1 MALKEKITVDMQDAM
16 RSKDSE
22 KLNAIRLLQSSIKQ
36 KEVDDRVEID
46 DTMILNIIE
55 KMLKQRRDSIEAFKK
70 ANRNDLVVKEE
81 FEVKLLQTYMPEPL
95 SSEDVEK
102 EIDSAIKAL
111 DAKSMKDMGAVMS
124 AVKLKVSGR
133 ANMAEVSQ
141 KIKEKLTT
149 GAIIGKVEL
158 YDVKKYESLKEIQID
173 KKKHHASIKSQEKRF
188 GFILKN
194 AKPFRIPIPWKGQ
207 LGFFDVNFPK
217 MKNDKI
223 ITDMIEEEFTYQWV
237 GHH

>member
-70 ANRNDLVVKEE
+70 ANRNDLVAKEE

-102 EIDSAIKAL
+102 EIDSAIKAA
-111 DAKSMKDMGAVMS
+111 DAKSMKDIRTVMN
-124 AVKLKVSGR
+124 AFKLKVSGR

-141 KIKEKLTT
+141 KIKEKLT
-149 GAIIGKVEL
+149 
-158 YDVKKYESLKEIQID
+158 
-173 KKKHHASIKSQEKRF
+173 
-188 GFILKN
+188 N
-194 AKPFRIPIPWKGQ
+194 P
-207 LGFFDVNFPK
+207 
-217 MKNDKI
+217 
-223 ITDMIEEEFTYQWV
+223 
-237 GHH
+237 

>member
-70 ANRNDLVVKEE
+70 ANRDDLVAKEE
-81 FEVKLLQTYMPEPL
+81 FEVQLLQTYMPEPL

-102 EIDSAIKAL
+102 EIDGAIKAA
-111 DAKSMKDMGAVMS
+111 DAKSMKDMGTVMS

-141 KIKEKLTT
+141 KIKEKLT
-149 GAIIGKVEL
+149 
-158 YDVKKYESLKEIQID
+158 
-173 KKKHHASIKSQEKRF
+173 
-188 GFILKN
+188 N
-194 AKPFRIPIPWKGQ
+194 A
-207 LGFFDVNFPK
+207 
-217 MKNDKI
+217 
-223 ITDMIEEEFTYQWV
+223 
-237 GHH
+237 

>member
-46 DTMILNIIE
+46 DMMILNIIE

-70 ANRNDLVVKEE
+70 ANRDDLVAKEE
-81 FEVKLLQTYMPEPL
+81 FEVQLLQTYMPEPL
-95 SSEDVEK
+95 SLEDVEK
-102 EIDSAIKAL
+102 EIDSAIKAA
-111 DAKSMKDMGAVMS
+111 DAKSMKDMGTVMS

-141 KIKEKLTT
+141 KIKEKLT
-149 GAIIGKVEL
+149 
-158 YDVKKYESLKEIQID
+158 
-173 KKKHHASIKSQEKRF
+173 
-188 GFILKN
+188 N
-194 AKPFRIPIPWKGQ
+194 A
-207 LGFFDVNFPK
+207 
-217 MKNDKI
+217 
-223 ITDMIEEEFTYQWV
+223 
-237 GHH
+237 

>member
-70 ANRNDLVVKEE
+70 ANRDDLVAKEE
-81 FEVKLLQTYMPEPL
+81 FEVQLLQTYMPKPL

-102 EIDSAIKAL
+102 EIDSAIKAA
-111 DAKSMKDMGAVMS
+111 DAKSMKDMGTVMN

-141 KIKEKLTT
+141 KIKEKLT
-149 GAIIGKVEL
+149 
-158 YDVKKYESLKEIQID
+158 
-173 KKKHHASIKSQEKRF
+173 
-188 GFILKN
+188 N
-194 AKPFRIPIPWKGQ
+194 A
-207 LGFFDVNFPK
+207 
-217 MKNDKI
+217 
-223 ITDMIEEEFTYQWV
+223 
-237 GHH
+237 

>member
-70 ANRNDLVVKEE
+70 ANRNDLVAKEE

-102 EIDSAIKAL
+102 EIDSAIKAA
-111 DAKSMKDMGAVMS
+111 DAKSMKDMGTVMS

-141 KIKEKLTT
+141 KIKEKLTNT
-149 GAIIGKVEL
+149 
-158 YDVKKYESLKEIQID
+158 
-173 KKKHHASIKSQEKRF
+173 
-188 GFILKN
+188 
-194 AKPFRIPIPWKGQ
+194 
-207 LGFFDVNFPK
+207 
-217 MKNDKI
+217 
-223 ITDMIEEEFTYQWV
+223 
-237 GHH
+237 

>member
-70 ANRNDLVVKEE
+70 ANRNDLVAKEE
-81 FEVKLLQTYMPEPL
+81 FEVQLLQTYMPEPL

-102 EIDSAIKAL
+102 EIDNAIKAA
-111 DAKSMKDMGAVMS
+111 DAKSMKDMGTVMS

-141 KIKEKLTT
+141 KIKEKLT
-149 GAIIGKVEL
+149 
-158 YDVKKYESLKEIQID
+158 
-173 KKKHHASIKSQEKRF
+173 
-188 GFILKN
+188 N
-194 AKPFRIPIPWKGQ
+194 A
-207 LGFFDVNFPK
+207 
-217 MKNDKI
+217 
-223 ITDMIEEEFTYQWV
+223 
-237 GHH
+237 

>member
-102 EIDSAIKAL
+102 EIDSAIKAA
-111 DAKSMKDMGAVMS
+111 DAKSMKDMGTVMS

-141 KIKEKLTT
+141 KIKEKLTN
-149 GAIIGKVEL
+149 G
-158 YDVKKYESLKEIQID
+158 
-173 KKKHHASIKSQEKRF
+173 
-188 GFILKN
+188 
-194 AKPFRIPIPWKGQ
+194 
-207 LGFFDVNFPK
+207 
-217 MKNDKI
+217 
-223 ITDMIEEEFTYQWV
+223 
-237 GHH
+237 

>member
-1 MALKEKITVDMQDAM
+1 MALKEKITLDMQDAM

-70 ANRNDLVVKEE
+70 ANRNDLVEKEE
-81 FEVKLLQTYMPEPL
+81 FEVRILQDYMPEPL
-95 SSEDVEK
+95 SLEDVEK
-102 EIDSAIKAL
+102 EIDSAIKAI
-111 DAKSMKDMGAVMS
+111 DANSMKDMGLVMN

-141 KIKEKLTT
+141 KIKEKLT
-149 GAIIGKVEL
+149 
-158 YDVKKYESLKEIQID
+158 
-173 KKKHHASIKSQEKRF
+173 
-188 GFILKN
+188 N
-194 AKPFRIPIPWKGQ
+194 A
-207 LGFFDVNFPK
+207 
-217 MKNDKI
+217 
-223 ITDMIEEEFTYQWV
+223 
-237 GHH
+237 

>member
-1 MALKEKITVDMQDAM
+1 MALKEKITLDMQDAM

-70 ANRNDLVVKEE
+70 ANRNDLVEKEE
-81 FEVKLLQTYMPEPL
+81 FEVRVLQAYMPEPL
-95 SSEDVEK
+95 SLEDVEK
-102 EIDSAIKAL
+102 EIDSAIKVI
-111 DAKSMKDMGAVMS
+111 DANSMKDMGLVMN

-141 KIKEKLTT
+141 KIKEKLT
-149 GAIIGKVEL
+149 
-158 YDVKKYESLKEIQID
+158 
-173 KKKHHASIKSQEKRF
+173 
-188 GFILKN
+188 N
-194 AKPFRIPIPWKGQ
+194 A
-207 LGFFDVNFPK
+207 
-217 MKNDKI
+217 
-223 ITDMIEEEFTYQWV
+223 
-237 GHH
+237 

>member
-1 MALKEKITVDMQDAM
+1 MALKEKITLDMQNAM

-70 ANRNDLVVKEE
+70 ANRNDLVAKEE

-102 EIDSAIKAL
+102 EIESAIKAA
-111 DAKSMKDMGAVMS
+111 DAKSMKDMGSVMN

-141 KIKEKLTT
+141 KIKEKLT
-149 GAIIGKVEL
+149 
-158 YDVKKYESLKEIQID
+158 
-173 KKKHHASIKSQEKRF
+173 
-188 GFILKN
+188 N
-194 AKPFRIPIPWKGQ
+194 A
-207 LGFFDVNFPK
+207 
-217 MKNDKI
+217 
-223 ITDMIEEEFTYQWV
+223 
-237 GHH
+237 

>member
-36 KEVDDRVEID
+36 KEVDDRVQID

-70 ANRNDLVVKEE
+70 ANRNDLVEKEE
-81 FEVKLLQTYMPEPL
+81 FEVRVLQAYMPEPL
-95 SSEDVEK
+95 SLEDVEK
-102 EIDSAIKAL
+102 EIDRAIKAI
-111 DAKSMKDMGAVMS
+111 DANSMKDMGLVMN

-141 KIKEKLTT
+141 KIKEKLT
-149 GAIIGKVEL
+149 
-158 YDVKKYESLKEIQID
+158 
-173 KKKHHASIKSQEKRF
+173 
-188 GFILKN
+188 N
-194 AKPFRIPIPWKGQ
+194 A
-207 LGFFDVNFPK
+207 
-217 MKNDKI
+217 
-223 ITDMIEEEFTYQWV
+223 
-237 GHH
+237 

>member
-1 MALKEKITVDMQDAM
+1 MALTEKITVDMQDAM

-70 ANRNDLVVKEE
+70 ANRDDLVAKEE

-102 EIDSAIKAL
+102 EIDRAIKAA
-111 DAKSMKDMGAVMS
+111 DAKSMKDMGTVMS

-141 KIKEKLTT
+141 KIKEKLT
-149 GAIIGKVEL
+149 
-158 YDVKKYESLKEIQID
+158 
-173 KKKHHASIKSQEKRF
+173 
-188 GFILKN
+188 N
-194 AKPFRIPIPWKGQ
+194 P
-207 LGFFDVNFPK
+207 
-217 MKNDKI
+217 
-223 ITDMIEEEFTYQWV
+223 
-237 GHH
+237 

>member
-16 RSKDSE
+16 RNKDSE

-46 DTMILNIIE
+46 DSMILVIIE

-70 ANRNDLVVKEE
+70 ANRNDLVAKEE

-102 EIDSAIKAL
+102 EIDSAIKAAE
-111 DAKSMKDMGAVMS
+111 AKSMKDMGTVMS

-141 KIKEKLTT
+141 KIKEKLT
-149 GAIIGKVEL
+149 
-158 YDVKKYESLKEIQID
+158 
-173 KKKHHASIKSQEKRF
+173 
-188 GFILKN
+188 N
-194 AKPFRIPIPWKGQ
+194 A
-207 LGFFDVNFPK
+207 
-217 MKNDKI
+217 
-223 ITDMIEEEFTYQWV
+223 
-237 GHH
+237 

>member
-46 DTMILNIIE
+46 DTMILNIIA

-70 ANRNDLVVKEE
+70 ANRNDLVAKEE
-81 FEVKLLQTYMPEPL
+81 FEVKILQAYMPEPL
-95 SSEDVEK
+95 SSVEVEK
-102 EIDSAIKAL
+102 EIDSAIRAI
-111 DAKSMKDMGAVMS
+111 DAKSMKDMGLVMN

-141 KIKEKLTT
+141 KIKEKLT
-149 GAIIGKVEL
+149 
-158 YDVKKYESLKEIQID
+158 
-173 KKKHHASIKSQEKRF
+173 
-188 GFILKN
+188 N
-194 AKPFRIPIPWKGQ
+194 A
-207 LGFFDVNFPK
+207 
-217 MKNDKI
+217 
-223 ITDMIEEEFTYQWV
+223 
-237 GHH
+237 

>member
-70 ANRNDLVVKEE
+70 ANRDDLVAKEE
-81 FEVKLLQTYMPEPL
+81 FEVQLLQTYMPEPL

-102 EIDSAIKAL
+102 EIDSAIKAA
-111 DAKSMKDMGAVMS
+111 DAKSMKDMGTVMS

-141 KIKEKLTT
+141 KIKEKLT
-149 GAIIGKVEL
+149 
-158 YDVKKYESLKEIQID
+158 
-173 KKKHHASIKSQEKRF
+173 
-188 GFILKN
+188 N
-194 AKPFRIPIPWKGQ
+194 A
-207 LGFFDVNFPK
+207 
-217 MKNDKI
+217 
-223 ITDMIEEEFTYQWV
+223 
-237 GHH
+237 

>member
-70 ANRNDLVVKEE
+70 ANRNDLVAKEE
-81 FEVKLLQTYMPEPL
+81 FEVKLLQTYMPEPF

-102 EIDSAIKAL
+102 EIDSAIKAV
-111 DAKSMKDMGAVMS
+111 DAKSMKDMGTVMN

-141 KIKEKLTT
+141 KIKEKLT
-149 GAIIGKVEL
+149 
-158 YDVKKYESLKEIQID
+158 
-173 KKKHHASIKSQEKRF
+173 
-188 GFILKN
+188 N
-194 AKPFRIPIPWKGQ
+194 A
-207 LGFFDVNFPK
+207 
-217 MKNDKI
+217 
-223 ITDMIEEEFTYQWV
+223 
-237 GHH
+237 

>member
-36 KEVDDRVEID
+36 KEVDDRVEIN

-70 ANRNDLVVKEE
+70 ANRNDLVAKEE

-102 EIDSAIKAL
+102 EIDSAIKAA
-111 DAKSMKDMGAVMS
+111 DAKSMKDMGTVMS

-141 KIKEKLTT
+141 KIKEKLTN
-149 GAIIGKVEL
+149 I
-158 YDVKKYESLKEIQID
+158 
-173 KKKHHASIKSQEKRF
+173 
-188 GFILKN
+188 
-194 AKPFRIPIPWKGQ
+194 
-207 LGFFDVNFPK
+207 
-217 MKNDKI
+217 
-223 ITDMIEEEFTYQWV
+223 
-237 GHH
+237 

>member
-70 ANRNDLVVKEE
+70 ANRNDLVAKEE

-95 SSEDVEK
+95 SLEDVEK
-102 EIDSAIKAL
+102 EIDSAIKAA

-124 AVKLKVSGR
+124 VVKLKVSGR

-141 KIKEKLTT
+141 KIKEKLT
-149 GAIIGKVEL
+149 
-158 YDVKKYESLKEIQID
+158 
-173 KKKHHASIKSQEKRF
+173 
-188 GFILKN
+188 N
-194 AKPFRIPIPWKGQ
+194 P
-207 LGFFDVNFPK
+207 
-217 MKNDKI
+217 
-223 ITDMIEEEFTYQWV
+223 
-237 GHH
+237 

>member
-22 KLNAIRLLQSSIKQ
+22 KLNAIRLLQASIKQ

-46 DTMILNIIE
+46 DTTILNIIE

-70 ANRNDLVVKEE
+70 ANRNDLVAKEE

-95 SSEDVEK
+95 SSEDVDK
-102 EIDSAIKAL
+102 EIDSAIKAA
-111 DAKSMKDMGAVMS
+111 DAKSMKDMGTVMS

-141 KIKEKLTT
+141 KIKEKLT
-149 GAIIGKVEL
+149 
-158 YDVKKYESLKEIQID
+158 
-173 KKKHHASIKSQEKRF
+173 
-188 GFILKN
+188 
-194 AKPFRIPIPWKGQ
+194 KG
-207 LGFFDVNFPK
+207 
-217 MKNDKI
+217 
-223 ITDMIEEEFTYQWV
+223 
-237 GHH
+237 

>member
-102 EIDSAIKAL
+102 EIDSAIKAA
-111 DAKSMKDMGAVMS
+111 DAKNMKDMGAVMS

-141 KIKEKLTT
+141 KIKEKLT
-149 GAIIGKVEL
+149 
-158 YDVKKYESLKEIQID
+158 
-173 KKKHHASIKSQEKRF
+173 
-188 GFILKN
+188 N
-194 AKPFRIPIPWKGQ
+194 A
-207 LGFFDVNFPK
+207 
-217 MKNDKI
+217 
-223 ITDMIEEEFTYQWV
+223 
-237 GHH
+237 

>member
-46 DTMILNIIE
+46 DTMIFNIIE

-70 ANRNDLVVKEE
+70 ANRNDLVAKEE

-102 EIDSAIKAL
+102 EIDSAIKAA
-111 DAKSMKDMGAVMS
+111 DAKSMKDMGTVMN

-141 KIKEKLTT
+141 KIKEKLT
-149 GAIIGKVEL
+149 
-158 YDVKKYESLKEIQID
+158 
-173 KKKHHASIKSQEKRF
+173 
-188 GFILKN
+188 N
-194 AKPFRIPIPWKGQ
+194 A
-207 LGFFDVNFPK
+207 
-217 MKNDKI
+217 
-223 ITDMIEEEFTYQWV
+223 
-237 GHH
+237 

>member
-70 ANRNDLVVKEE
+70 ANRNDLVEKEE
-81 FEVKLLQTYMPEPL
+81 FEVRILQDYMPEPL
-95 SSEDVEK
+95 SLEDVEK
-102 EIDSAIKAL
+102 EIDSAIKAI
-111 DAKSMKDMGAVMS
+111 DANSMKDMGLVMN

-141 KIKEKLTT
+141 RIKEKLT
-149 GAIIGKVEL
+149 
-158 YDVKKYESLKEIQID
+158 
-173 KKKHHASIKSQEKRF
+173 
-188 GFILKN
+188 N
-194 AKPFRIPIPWKGQ
+194 A
-207 LGFFDVNFPK
+207 
-217 MKNDKI
+217 
-223 ITDMIEEEFTYQWV
+223 
-237 GHH
+237 

>member
-70 ANRNDLVVKEE
+70 ANRNDLVAKEE

-102 EIDSAIKAL
+102 EIDSAIKAA
-111 DAKSMKDMGAVMS
+111 DAKSMKDMGAVMN

-141 KIKEKLTT
+141 KIKEKLT
-149 GAIIGKVEL
+149 
-158 YDVKKYESLKEIQID
+158 
-173 KKKHHASIKSQEKRF
+173 
-188 GFILKN
+188 N
-194 AKPFRIPIPWKGQ
+194 A
-207 LGFFDVNFPK
+207 
-217 MKNDKI
+217 
-223 ITDMIEEEFTYQWV
+223 
-237 GHH
+237 

>member
-102 EIDSAIKAL
+102 EIDSAIKAA

-133 ANMAEVSQ
+133 ANMGEVSQ
-141 KIKEKLTT
+141 KIKEKLT
-149 GAIIGKVEL
+149 
-158 YDVKKYESLKEIQID
+158 
-173 KKKHHASIKSQEKRF
+173 
-188 GFILKN
+188 N
-194 AKPFRIPIPWKGQ
+194 P
-207 LGFFDVNFPK
+207 
-217 MKNDKI
+217 
-223 ITDMIEEEFTYQWV
+223 
-237 GHH
+237 

>member
-22 KLNAIRLLQSSIKQ
+22 KLNAIRLLQASIKQ

-70 ANRNDLVVKEE
+70 ANRNDLVAKEE
-81 FEVKLLQTYMPEPL
+81 FEVKRLQTYMPEPL
-95 SSEDVEK
+95 SSEDVDK
-102 EIDSAIKAL
+102 EIDSAIKAA
-111 DAKSMKDMGAVMS
+111 DAKSMKDMGTVMS

-141 KIKEKLTT
+141 KIKEKLT
-149 GAIIGKVEL
+149 
-158 YDVKKYESLKEIQID
+158 
-173 KKKHHASIKSQEKRF
+173 
-188 GFILKN
+188 N
-194 AKPFRIPIPWKGQ
+194 A
-207 LGFFDVNFPK
+207 
-217 MKNDKI
+217 
-223 ITDMIEEEFTYQWV
+223 
-237 GHH
+237 

>member
-70 ANRNDLVVKEE
+70 ANRNDLVAKEE

-102 EIDSAIKAL
+102 EIDSAIKAV

-124 AVKLKVSGR
+124 VVKLKVSGR

-141 KIKEKLTT
+141 KIKEKLT
-149 GAIIGKVEL
+149 
-158 YDVKKYESLKEIQID
+158 
-173 KKKHHASIKSQEKRF
+173 
-188 GFILKN
+188 N
-194 AKPFRIPIPWKGQ
+194 A
-207 LGFFDVNFPK
+207 
-217 MKNDKI
+217 
-223 ITDMIEEEFTYQWV
+223 
-237 GHH
+237 

>member
-70 ANRNDLVVKEE
+70 ANRNDLVAKEE

-95 SSEDVEK
+95 SLEDVEK
-102 EIDSAIKAL
+102 EIDSAIKAA
-111 DAKSMKDMGAVMS
+111 DAKSMKDMGTVMN

-141 KIKEKLTT
+141 KIKEKLT
-149 GAIIGKVEL
+149 
-158 YDVKKYESLKEIQID
+158 
-173 KKKHHASIKSQEKRF
+173 
-188 GFILKN
+188 N
-194 AKPFRIPIPWKGQ
+194 A
-207 LGFFDVNFPK
+207 
-217 MKNDKI
+217 
-223 ITDMIEEEFTYQWV
+223 
-237 GHH
+237 